1 MPFIDV
7 RIFEERLTPPVQ
19 EALIARLT
27 DAVSEVLGPAVR
39 DQTWIVLTGAPA
51 QRWGVGGVP
60 GTPPGAADADP
71 VVAAP
76 VDADAPGSSR

>member
-51 QRWGVGGVP
+51 QRWGVGGVRGTSP
-60 GTPPGAADADP
+60 GTVDATP
-71 VVAAP
+71 VAP
-76 VDADAPGSSR
+76 VDSDAPGSTR